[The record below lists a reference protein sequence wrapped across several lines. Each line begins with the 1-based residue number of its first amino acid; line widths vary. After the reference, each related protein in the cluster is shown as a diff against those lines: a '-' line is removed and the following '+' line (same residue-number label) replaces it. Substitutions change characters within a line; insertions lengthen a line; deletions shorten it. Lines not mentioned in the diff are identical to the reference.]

1 MIAASAREE
10 ATMARITGLVY
21 IVPVRDLDRAARFY
35 GDAFG
40 MEVVFRTEQIA
51 FVGNPVSDSSL
62 GLLLDP
68 EHAGEGPQNVG
79 LHVDHA
85 VDLNVAAA
93 DVEAAGGRIVER
105 GEHAPGVPFARVA
118 DPDGNVL
125 EM

>member
-1 MIAASAREE
+1 
-10 ATMARITGLVY
+10 MARITGLLY

-35 GDAFG
+35 QDAFG
-40 MEVVFRTEQIA
+40 MEVVFRGERIV
-51 FVGNPVSDSSL
+51 FVGNSGNESSL

-68 EHAGEGPQNVG
+68 EHAGEGPRNVG

-85 VDLNVAAA
+85 VDLNVAVA

-105 GEHAPGVPFARVA
+105 GEHAAGVPFARFA